1 MTEQQDLFPRNRE
14 KLLTT
19 TKATATATTHPT
31 MEAAGAGFG
40 FGKRIGTG
48 SGSGTGGPPAE
59 YRKRDRVRSSAP
71 RSSRT
76 SANARDAEYQVRL
89 RRTGPS
95 ASPAQRPPV
104 AATRS
109 TARQNTRASTLFCL
123 VRTRGV
129 IKIKLSFPESQH
141 SSACNLKERE
151 KRTEIGGLPL
161 TIFYW
166 CPIPNALLDGTRS
179 RSLSRCLSCSA
190 LNQIEHLL

>member
-1 MTEQQDLFPRNRE
+1 MALQLDLFPRNRT
-14 KLLTT
+14 KQLNPTATT
-19 TKATATATTHPT
+19 TTTHPT
-31 MEAAGAGFG
+31 AALACAAAT
-40 FGKRIGTG
+40 GTG
-48 SGSGTGGPPAE
+48 TGPGE
-59 YRKRDRVRSSAP
+59 SRDRRRDRDRSSAR

-76 SANARDAEYQVRL
+76 SANARDAEYRVRL

-104 AATRS
+104 AVTRS

-129 IKIKLSFPESQH
+129 IKINLSLPKSQH

-151 KRTEIGGLPL
+151 KRTEIRCLFL

-166 CPIPNALLDGTRS
+166 CPIRLARDGTLPARAAS
-179 RSLSRCLSCSA
+179 TQ
-190 LNQIEHLL
+190 LN

>member
-1 MTEQQDLFPRNRE
+1 MTEQLDLFPRNRE

-19 TKATATATTHPT
+19 TKATTTTEKTHPT
-31 MEAAGAGFG
+31 MEAAGFG
-40 FGKRIGTG
+40 FGKRIGT
-48 SGSGTGGPPAE
+48 GSGTGGPPAE

-76 SANARDAEYQVRL
+76 SANARDAEYRVRL

-104 AATRS
+104 AVTRS

-129 IKIKLSFPESQH
+129 IKIKLS
-141 SSACNLKERE
+141 
-151 KRTEIGGLPL
+151 G
-161 TIFYW
+161 
-166 CPIPNALLDGTRS
+166 S
-179 RSLSRCLSCSA
+179 RQRKKYI
-190 LNQIEHLL
+190 NQGSVAQS